1 MIRVWC
7 NTAPSD
13 LHSGFRAASLLY
25 AGLEFLSYQIS
36 YPFAPIGFVI
46 YNPVNEFDF
55 EPYRQANFLDWITR
69 SSPSSFL
76 SAVIH
81 ETVAPVDSIE
91 QWSVANL
98 ARKFRGSAF
107 NGMRGVKALIG
118 KHCGAPVIPDASHH
132 IRTAVK
138 RLEIPEGPK

>member
-1 MIRVWC
+1 LK
-7 NTAPSD
+7 D
-13 LHSGFRAASLLY
+13 FSGFRAAFLLH

-36 YPFAPIGFVI
+36 YPFAPIRFVI

-91 QWSVANL
+91 QGSGTNL

-107 NGMRGVKALIG
+107 NGMRGGSSQVADG
-118 KHCGAPVIPDASHH
+118 Q
-132 IRTAVK
+132 R
-138 RLEIPEGPK
+138 R